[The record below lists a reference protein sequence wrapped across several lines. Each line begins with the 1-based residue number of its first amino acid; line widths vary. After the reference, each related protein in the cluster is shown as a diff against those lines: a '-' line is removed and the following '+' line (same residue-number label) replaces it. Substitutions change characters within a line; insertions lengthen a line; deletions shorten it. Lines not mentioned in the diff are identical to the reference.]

1 MATHLLVVTPSTGF
15 GELVRRSLEET
26 GNYRVFVVH
35 NKAAA
40 IVRADEEAC
49 KVAFLDLDLGASR
62 VEDIGQSLRTI
73 LPGIQLMVLAQ
84 DEIPPTLD
92 AIRPWTLVRKPSS
105 PSEMR
110 QILSHPVQ
118 TLAASAPN
126 ADASVAPAWLGDV
139 RRAAQHLTRLTLESS
154 AQAALITQ
162 HNSLWAY
169 AGQLSQA
176 AADEITQTLVRTW
189 GGQKGSDLLRFI
201 RLESTRAEHMLY
213 ATELSA
219 GMLLAMVFDAE
230 TPFSTIR
237 SQAAHLVESLDDT
250 GTPAPPQASPSDR
263 TESEIEDETANLP
276 PISSILTDIP
286 APNPTPAPVA
296 SRATDTRPTT
306 SSLDEEAGRG
316 LTQTRPSPTSWRP
329 LSVKEVREAPRSDLA
344 QTLPARASDD
354 LEVTAPSKWLSRPE
368 TTLPVSLP
376 GELDATRPRPA
387 VEGGLQLE
395 AVSPALYHLS
405 YACLLVPR
413 FTSHHLIGDI
423 ADRLSEWLPQICI
436 AFGWR
441 LEYLAVRPEYLQW
454 VVNVPPATAPARIMH
469 VIGRQASER
478 IFTEFPRLRKENPS
492 GDFWAPG
499 YVIIGSTQPLPSQL
513 VRDYIEQ
520 IRRRQGIEKPRR

>member
-1 MATHLLVVTPSTGF
+1 MATHLLVVTPSPGF
-15 GELVRRSLEET
+15 GERVRRALEET
-26 GNYRVFVVH
+26 GNYRVFVVN

-84 DEIPPTLD
+84 DETPPTLD
-92 AIRPWTLVRKPSS
+92 AIRPWTLVRKPAS
-105 PSEMR
+105 PSEMV
-110 QILSHPVQ
+110 QVLSRPVQ
-118 TLAASAPN
+118 TLAASA
-126 ADASVAPAWLGDV
+126 ADADALVAPAWLGDV

-237 SQAAHLVESLDDT
+237 SQAAHLVEALDDP
-250 GTPAPPQASPSDR
+250 GTPAPPVASPP
-263 TESEIEDETANLP
+263 EWAEGEVEDEAASLP

-286 APNPTPAPVA
+286 APNPTPVPAA
-296 SRATDTRPTT
+296 RTTGTRPTA
-306 SSLDEEAGRG
+306 SSPGEAAGRG
-316 LTQTRPSPTSWRP
+316 LSQTRPSPTSWPP
-329 LSVKEVREAPRSDLA
+329 LSVKEVRETPRSDLA
-344 QTLPARASDD
+344 PTLRAPAADD
-354 LEVTAPSKWLSRPE
+354 LEVTAPSKWRVRPE
-368 TTLPVSLP
+368 ATLPVSLP
-376 GELDATRPRPA
+376 GELDETRPHPA
-387 VEGGLQLE
+387 VEGGVPLE

-499 YVIIGSTQPLPSQL
+499 YVIIGSAQPLPSQL
-513 VRDYIEQ
+513 IRDYMEQ
-520 IRRRQGIEKPRR
+520 IRRRQGIEKPRH